1 MGLRGPNTLDLK
13 SKEKEVAWRVN
24 YGELKKVPFDEFG
37 LILTCV

>member
-24 YGELKKVPFDEFG
+24 SRELKVPFDEFG